1 MAGFPRGGGLRH
13 FKAGSFDKERV
24 PNALRRFSPNESLHS
39 LEEVDLGALRAAGK
53 RLILLDVDNTLLP
66 WKSKE
71 IPATTTAWLQ
81 SARDQ
86 GFELCILSNTRN
98 PERLE
103 RLCQEM
109 KVDFIRDKFKP
120 NPKMYHLAMEKYKMS
135 AEDCVMIGDQL
146 FTDIWGANRAG
157 IDAIWVRPLAKAEF
171 IGTKLVSRNGE
182 RIVGRLLYR
191 YFQAEGADAEDR
203 PGFFRHEVVQ
213 QLLKFA
219 LVGGTVTVIDRG
231 IHYLTLFKMSING
244 VPLKEHVGTWVIDTF
259 NLGWPLDA
267 DHLFDAAYAPL
278 MFPGTMIAI
287 LVSYLLNRSFTFQD
301 TGKRIT
307 GKQVAQ
313 FYIVALI
320 GMLIA
325 IVVGAVANRLA
336 DISPLLDWVA
346 GSVVGT
352 VAGFIWNFNA
362 QRLWTFKQK

>member
-1 MAGFPRGGGLRH
+1 MRH

-24 PNALRRFSPNESLHS
+24 PTALRRFSPNESLHS
-39 LEEVDLGALRAAGK
+39 LEEVDLHALKAAGK

-66 WKSKE
+66 WKSQE
-71 IPATTTAWLQ
+71 IPASTTAWLQ
-81 SARDQ
+81 AARDL

-103 RLCQEM
+103 KLCESM

-135 AEDCVMIGDQL
+135 PADCVMIGDQL

-157 IDAIWVRPLAKAEF
+157 IDAIWVRPLGKKEF

-182 RIVGRLLYR
+182 RVVGRLLYR

-231 IHYLTLFKMSING
+231 IHALFMFGLSFNG
-244 VPLKEHVGTWVIDTF
+244 KPLKETVGTWVINSF

-267 DHLFDAAYAPL
+267 KHLSDAAYAPL

-287 LVSYLLNRSFTFQD
+287 LVSYLLNRTFTFQVTD
-301 TGKRIT
+301 RKIT

-320 GMLIA
+320 GMLIS
-325 IVVGAVANRLA
+325 VFVGTVANRLA
-336 DISPLLDWVA
+336 DRNPVLDWVA
-346 GSVVGT
+346 GSAVGI